1 MGIGKEKMKFKD
13 RKGNQWEEVS
23 SQDELLKKLYESK
36 KGRMVLKILTMPIIS
51 KIGGRCLDTC
61 LSKLAIVP
69 FIRKNKIPMEQ
80 YEEVSYRSYNDFFTR
95 RIKQKYRPVCLENA
109 SLIAPC
115 DGKVSAY
122 PITEQGGFIVKHTFY
137 TVRSLLR
144 SETLAEKYLGGT
156 AVVFRLTVDDYHRY
170 CYPADGEKTRNYY
183 LKGKFHTV
191 NPIAND
197 YYPIYKENAREYTLL
212 KTKEF
217 GVILQMEV
225 GALMVGKISNYEGKA
240 TVKKGQEKGRF
251 EFGGSTIIL
260 LLQKDK
266 VNVDADLLKNT
277 EEGFETI
284 VKLGEVIGKSQLA

>member
-1 MGIGKEKMKFKD
+1 MKFRD
-13 RKGNQWEEVS
+13 RAGNQWEEVS
-23 SQDELLKKLYESK
+23 SQDKLLEKLYESQ
-36 KGRMVLKILTMPIIS
+36 KGRMILKILTMPIVS
-51 KIGGRCLDTC
+51 KIGGRCLDTY
-61 LSKLAIVP
+61 LSKVAIVP
-69 FIRKNKIPMEQ
+69 FVRKNKIPMEQ

-95 RIKQKYRPVCLENA
+95 RIKEEYRPICLDKT

-122 PITEQGGFIVKHTFY
+122 PITKQGGFVVKHTFY

-156 AVVFRLTVDDYHRY
+156 ALVFRLTVDDYHRY
-170 CYPADGEKTRNYY
+170 CYPAEGEKTRNYY

-266 VNVDADLLKNT
+266 VNVDSDLLKNT

-284 VKLGEVIGKSQLA
+284 VRLGEVIGKSYLA